1 MSTKKKTTPAK
12 AKRKPAT
19 TKKAKTTTSS
29 AKPAEPSVIE
39 KPPAKPKAK
48 KDNIMRKIFISK
60 VVVNMSLGTG
70 GEPLAKAK
78 TILENLTGQKP
89 VDILAKRTNRDF
101 GLRKGEPMGCKVTL
115 RGELAK
121 DFVKRA
127 LDVIDF
133 RIPVRAVDQAGNV
146 SFGISEHI
154 QIPGVKYDPNL
165 GIFGMDVCIC
175 TERPGFRINR
185 RRRARHKVP
194 RRHRITP
201 DEAMNVLSSELGIQF
216 TTPEMEEEF

>member
-1 MSTKKKTTPAK
+1 MSTAKKTSSSKSTTKRTTSAK
-12 AKRKPAT
+12 AT
-19 TKKAKTTTSS
+19 TEASA
-29 AKPAEPSVIE
+29 AKPA
-39 KPPAKPKAK
+39 KPAPKQKAK
-48 KDNIMRKIFISK
+48 KDNVMRQIFISK
-60 VVVNMSLGTG
+60 VVVNMSLGTA

-78 TILENLTGQKP
+78 TILEELTGQKP
-89 VDILAKRTNRDF
+89 TEVLAKRTNRDF
-101 GLRKGEPMGCKVTL
+101 GLRQGEPMGCKVTL
-115 RGELAK
+115 RGEKAK
-121 DFVKRA
+121 EFAKRA
-127 LDVIDF
+127 LDVSDFQIPISAIDH
-133 RIPVRAVDQAGNV
+133 AGNV

-201 DEAMNVLSSELGIQF
+201 DEAMTVLSSELGIQF
-216 TTPEMEEEF
+216 TRPELEDEY

>member
-1 MSTKKKTTPAK
+1 MSTAKKASKPKTTTKRTTRAKVTPAK
-12 AKRKPAT
+12 
-19 TKKAKTTTSS
+19 SE
-29 AKPAEPSVIE
+29 AKPA
-39 KPPAKPKAK
+39 KPQPAPKPKAK
-48 KDNIMRKIFISK
+48 KGNVMRHIFISK
-60 VVVNMSLGTG
+60 VVVNMSLGTS

-78 TILENLTGQKP
+78 SVLEDLTGQKP
-89 VDILAKRTNRDF
+89 VDVLAKRTNRDF
-101 GLRKGEPMGCKVTL
+101 GLRQGEPMGCKVTL
-115 RGELAK
+115 RGDKAK
-121 DFVKRA
+121 DFAKRA
-127 LDVIDF
+127 LDVSDF
-133 RIPVRAVDQAGNV
+133 QIPVSAVDHAGNV

-201 DEAMNVLSSELGIQF
+201 DEAMSVLSTELGIQF
-216 TTPEMEEEF
+216 TRPEMEDEY

>member
-1 MSTKKKTTPAK
+1 MSTAKKAAQPKTTAKRTTRAK
-12 AKRKPAT
+12 AKP
-19 TKKAKTTTSS
+19 
-29 AKPAEPSVIE
+29 AKPAA
-39 KPPAKPKAK
+39 KPAKPQPAPKPKAK
-48 KDNIMRKIFISK
+48 KGNVMRQIFISK

-78 TILENLTGQKP
+78 SVLEELTGQKP
-89 VDILAKRTNRDF
+89 VDVLAKRTNRDF
-101 GLRKGEPMGCKVTL
+101 GLRQGEPMGCKVTL
-115 RGELAK
+115 RGEKAK
-121 DFVKRA
+121 DFAKRA
-127 LDVIDF
+127 LDVSDF
-133 RIPVRAVDQAGNV
+133 QIPVSAVDHAGNV

-154 QIPGVKYDPNL
+154 QIPGVRYDPNL

-201 DEAMNVLSSELGIQF
+201 DEAMSILSTELGIQF
-216 TTPEMEEEF
+216 TRPELEDEY

>member
-1 MSTKKKTTPAK
+1 MSTEKATP
-12 AKRKPAT
+12 KPKAT
-19 TKKAKTTTSS
+19 TRKSASSKARAAT
-29 AKPAEPSVIE
+29 AKVSPQDAPE
-39 KPPAKPKAK
+39 KVKAK
-48 KDNIMRKIFISK
+48 KDNVMRKIFISK

-78 TILENLTGQKP
+78 SVLENLTGQKP
-89 VDILAKRTNRDF
+89 SNVLAKRTNRDF

-115 RGELAK
+115 CGEPAT
-121 DFVKRA
+121 DFAKRA
-127 LDVIDF
+127 LDVLDF
-133 RIPVRAVDQAGNV
+133 RIPESSVDHAGNV
-146 SFGISEHI
+146 SFGIAEHI

-185 RRRARHKVP
+185 RRRGRHKVP

-201 DEAMNVLSSELGIQF
+201 KEAMALLSTELGVEF
-216 TTPEMEEEF
+216 TQPGQEDEW

>member
-1 MSTKKKTTPAK
+1 MSTDNATTKPK
-12 AKRKPAT
+12 ATTRKPASSKAGT
-19 TKKAKTTTSS
+19 ATPKASTQEAPKK
-29 AKPAEPSVIE
+29 E
-39 KPPAKPKAK
+39 KAK
-48 KDNIMRKIFISK
+48 KENVMRKIFISK

-78 TILENLTGQKP
+78 SVLEELTGQKP
-89 VDILAKRTNRDF
+89 SDVLAKRTNRDF

-115 RGELAK
+115 RGEPAT
-121 DFVKRA
+121 DFAKRA
-127 LDVIDF
+127 LDVFDF
-133 RIPVRAVDQAGNV
+133 RIPERAVDHAGNV
-146 SFGISEHI
+146 SFGIAEHI

-185 RRRARHKVP
+185 RRRGRHKVP

-201 DEAMNVLSSELGIQF
+201 EEAKTMLSAELGIEF
-216 TTPEMEEEF
+216 TQPGQEDEW

>member
-1 MSTKKKTTPAK
+1 MSTAKKASQPKTTTKRTTRAKATPAK
-12 AKRKPAT
+12 PA
-19 TKKAKTTTSS
+19 
-29 AKPAEPSVIE
+29 AKPK
-39 KPPAKPKAK
+39 KPQPAPKPKAK
-48 KDNIMRKIFISK
+48 KGNVMRQIFISK

-78 TILENLTGQKP
+78 SVLEELTGQKP
-89 VDILAKRTNRDF
+89 VDVLAKRTNRDF
-101 GLRKGEPMGCKVTL
+101 GLRQGEPMGCKVTL
-115 RGELAK
+115 RGEKAK
-121 DFVKRA
+121 DFAKRA
-127 LDVIDF
+127 LDVPDF
-133 RIPVRAVDQAGNV
+133 RIPVSAVDHAGNV

-201 DEAMNVLSSELGIQF
+201 DEAMSVLSTELGIQF
-216 TTPEMEEEF
+216 TRPDLEDEY

>member
-1 MSTKKKTTPAK
+1 MSTAKKASKPKSTTKRSTSAK
-12 AKRKPAT
+12 AKA
-19 TKKAKTTTSS
+19 KAPV
-29 AKPAEPSVIE
+29 AKPA
-39 KPPAKPKAK
+39 KPLPTPKPKAK
-48 KDNIMRKIFISK
+48 KDNIMRQIFISK

-78 TILENLTGQKP
+78 AILEELTGQKP
-89 VDILAKRTNRDF
+89 VDVLAKRANRDF
-101 GLRKGEPMGCKVTL
+101 GLRQGEPMGCKVTL
-115 RGELAK
+115 RGEKAK
-121 DFVKRA
+121 DFAKRA
-127 LDVIDF
+127 LDVADF
-133 RIPVRAVDQAGNV
+133 QIPVSAVDHGGNV

-185 RRRARHKVP
+185 RRRGRHKVP

-201 DEAMNVLSSELGIQF
+201 DEAMSIFSTELGIQF
-216 TTPEMEEEF
+216 TRPEMEDEY

>member
-1 MSTKKKTTPAK
+1 MSTVKKAAQPKTTAKRTTRAK
-12 AKRKPAT
+12 AKP
-19 TKKAKTTTSS
+19 
-29 AKPAEPSVIE
+29 AKPAA
-39 KPPAKPKAK
+39 KPAKPQPAPKPKAK
-48 KDNIMRKIFISK
+48 KGNVMRQIFISK

-78 TILENLTGQKP
+78 SVLEELTGQKP
-89 VDILAKRTNRDF
+89 VDVLAKRTNRDF
-101 GLRKGEPMGCKVTL
+101 GLRQGEPMGCKVTL
-115 RGELAK
+115 RGEKAK
-121 DFVKRA
+121 DFAKRA
-127 LDVIDF
+127 LDVSDF
-133 RIPVRAVDQAGNV
+133 QIPVSAVDHAGNV

-154 QIPGVKYDPNL
+154 QIPGVRYDPNL

-201 DEAMNVLSSELGIQF
+201 DEAMSILSTELGIQF
-216 TTPEMEEEF
+216 TRPELEDEY

>member
-12 AKRKPAT
+12 PKRKSSS
-19 TKKAKTTTSS
+19 KKAKTTASS
-29 AKPAEPSVIE
+29 AKPAKPSVSE
-39 KPPAKPKAK
+39 KPSAKPKAK

-78 TILENLTGQKP
+78 TILEDLTGQKP

-115 RGELAK
+115 RGNLAK
-121 DFVKRA
+121 DFAKRA
-127 LDVIDF
+127 LDVVDF
-133 RIPVRAVDQAGNV
+133 RIPVRAIDHAGNV

-175 TERPGFRINR
+175 MERPGYRINR

-201 DEAMNVLSSELGIQF
+201 EEAMNVLSSELDIQF

>member
-1 MSTKKKTTPAK
+1 MSTEKATPKPKTATRKSASAGAQSTTP
-12 AKRKPAT
+12 KPSTQDAPQ
-19 TKKAKTTTSS
+19 K
-29 AKPAEPSVIE
+29 I
-39 KPPAKPKAK
+39 KAK
-48 KDNIMRKIFISK
+48 KDNVMRKIFISK
-60 VVVNMSLGTG
+60 VVVNMSLGVG

-78 TILENLTGQKP
+78 SVLEELTRQKP
-89 VDILAKRTNRDF
+89 ADVLAKRTNRDF

-115 RGELAK
+115 RGELAT
-121 DFVKRA
+121 DFAKRA
-127 LDVIDF
+127 LDVVDF
-133 RIPVRAVDQAGNV
+133 RIPERAVDHAGNV

-185 RRRARHKVP
+185 RRRGRHKIP

-201 DEAMNVLSSELGIQF
+201 KEAMAMLSTELGIEF
-216 TTPEMEEEF
+216 TQPGQEDEW

>member
-1 MSTKKKTTPAK
+1 MSTAKKASSKSTTKRTTSAK
-12 AKRKPAT
+12 AT
-19 TKKAKTTTSS
+19 TEASA
-29 AKPAEPSVIE
+29 AKPA
-39 KPPAKPKAK
+39 KPAPKQKAK
-48 KDNIMRKIFISK
+48 KDNVMRQIFISK
-60 VVVNMSLGTG
+60 VVVNMSLGTA

-78 TILENLTGQKP
+78 TILEELTGQKP
-89 VDILAKRTNRDF
+89 TEVLAKRANRDF
-101 GLRKGEPMGCKVTL
+101 GLRQGEPMGCKVTL
-115 RGELAK
+115 RGEKAK
-121 DFVKRA
+121 EFAKRA
-127 LDVIDF
+127 LDVSDF
-133 RIPVRAVDQAGNV
+133 QIPISAVDHAGNV

-201 DEAMNVLSSELGIQF
+201 DEAMTVLSSELGIQF
-216 TTPEMEEEF
+216 TRPELEDEY

>member
-1 MSTKKKTTPAK
+1 MSTAKKASQPKTTPKRTTRAK
-12 AKRKPAT
+12 ATPA
-19 TKKAKTTTSS
+19 KSA
-29 AKPAEPSVIE
+29 AKPA
-39 KPPAKPKAK
+39 KPQPAPKPKAK
-48 KDNIMRKIFISK
+48 KGNVMRQIFISK

-78 TILENLTGQKP
+78 SVLEELTGQKP
-89 VDILAKRTNRDF
+89 VDVLAKRTNRDF
-101 GLRKGEPMGCKVTL
+101 GLRQGEPMGCKVTL
-115 RGELAK
+115 RGEKAK
-121 DFVKRA
+121 DFAKRA
-127 LDVIDF
+127 LDVPDF
-133 RIPVRAVDQAGNV
+133 RIPVSAVDHAGNV

-201 DEAMNVLSSELGIQF
+201 DEAMSVLSTELGIQF
-216 TTPEMEEEF
+216 TRPDLEDEY